1 MLISIRKVFFN
12 LKIVLMLIG
21 GGIALLGI
29 QIFNISEYTERLSAL
44 KNQHL
49 LIEKIVH
56 TDLSDP
62 KMASILI
69 NGAVSELTLSV
80 KLSGQEAVLD
90 AFINSNEEQASLLR
104 SLSLSSQSFQD
115 TALLWSEALAISKES
130 SKTRMMSARTAYLE
144 DIDRMI
150 DYQIHI
156 IEESVATAKMTA
168 LLLFI
173 TGLIMFFLYRYRLNQ
188 IYSDIDKVC
197 SIDAD
202 GSQKTMHTQ
211 EIDFLTKHVVR
222 KSSQISINPNLI
234 HPSSN
239 LNNEKGLVTAFNA
252 KKAGRSGNTV
262 FLALFEID
270 QYLELTQS
278 LNKEDLAGIL
288 KKLGEMI
295 SMYEQAFDVIAHLDN
310 DQLVFLMSRSTKQS
324 ALEECE
330 KFIHSVEESSFS
342 TSQGIIKITLS
353 GGFLLKPP
361 AKSIE
366 EAISDAQILIEK
378 SKENGGN
385 RISQVRE
392 RTQSYR

>member
-115 TALLWSEALAISKES
+115 TVLLWSEALAISKES